1 MPVLT
6 ADFFAVRPG
15 EVYPETIPAGA
26 EIDGELAVI
35 AGSLGLL
42 VGPVEKTEFGLAA
55 PIVVQ
60 LNEEISATVQEVAK
74 RSRKAAARAP
84 ETKA

>member
-1 MPVLT
+1 MPVL
-6 ADFFAVRPG
+6 ASDFYAVRPG
-15 EVYPETIPAGA
+15 EVYPEVIPAGS
-26 EIDGELAVI
+26 EIDGELAKI
-35 AGSLGLL
+35 AGDLGLL
-42 VGPVEKTEFGLAA
+42 VGPVEKTEFGLAVQK
-55 PIVVQ
+55 VVQ